1 MTTTIVFGVAGDGYV
16 NSSDNNYTT
25 ARGGPGEFVG
35 VGNTIFVGQK
45 KSSGG
50 LFTVQQG
57 FIGFSF
63 TAVPATELVTAA
75 HIQLK
80 HSTISSADYTRDL
93 YIRGYDW
100 EPGGLQATD
109 YRAEPYA
116 GTLHARI
123 IGSNAV
129 GATKYSFAGGSP
141 MVDLLNS
148 GENRLFYSVH
158 SSRLTGATAP
168 FTGQDE
174 TQSFY
179 SADQAGTADDPIL
192 AFTSVPRH
200 ALIPCLGAVV
210 QLSNGDLV
218 ELYLSAVGVVSLRQ
232 RETDGSTWTTNIPT
246 GTGAAQFSTAT
257 EGAQAFALAVD
268 AVDNVYVVGRNGA
281 NSNAISAQAYI
292 RNVGAIGFSTVG
304 PVRTINLP
312 SYLDG
317 RVNNVAATWHSTS
330 GGTLVCL
337 AAHSSGAA
345 EASNTTDVAWGM
357 FSTDELRT
365 GLGSGVRGSG
375 SAQGSLF
382 PTRNSFSYFNT
393 YTNDTGTGLDLVAD
407 RGNADQGYAYSF
419 NRGTLL
425 GQNDSHH
432 VSRYILNATG
442 SGFSHTS
449 YWDGGPWATKDANAK
464 LRVISIGTGQ
474 VAVLSGDSDPDWGLS
489 VVILQGTGTTAGFN
503 ELAYIR
509 MDAEDIAG
517 FMTPEQAALNS
528 YWDAAYSN
536 AENKLWVFYRQSGT
550 IGHTRRTSI
559 DLNSYQATGIV
570 ETVHDHSGGGFT
582 VESMRA
588 PRNGWNGNHTW
599 LQSGVISG
607 ALARSI
613 DTRVVTFNLAPTAPT
628 LTPKTNYDAT
638 VASVFDWTFNDP
650 NVGDTQ
656 SAYELEIEDQADS
669 SVDFDSGKTVSATT
683 EHNLTGG
690 TLVNGKSY
698 RWRVRTW
705 DALDVVSPWSDWG
718 TFSTSAGGAV
728 TITDP
733 AVDNMTGVTTDDY
746 LVAWNVT
753 GTVQDSYRVILTR
766 TDTGATVSDTGWVA
780 GAVTQHLV
788 TGMVTDVEHQV
799 SVRVR
804 NAALVESGAGT
815 RLITPSY
822 GTPERPVITVTP
834 VPDGGYV
841 LVQVDNPV
849 PGQADL
855 GTDEHD
861 FEVAGDVAEWTGD
874 GNGTLAHSTAQA
886 HKGTGS
892 MLVTMTGNPNQT
904 IARSYT
910 VDNLVP
916 VVTGTRYRARM
927 WAYRPVAGPVT
938 IAIDWRTGA
947 GAYISSSAT
956 LVELAAGTWTYLEV
970 VAPAPAAAE
979 EATFG
984 PTIPAGQ
991 ANGTEVYVDELVMT
1005 LASDRPDVTTN
1016 RVLRRRGGSGDPW
1029 EVVGSTGPDGS
1040 FRDYSAPGWVPLEY
1054 MVRGES

>member
-1 MTTTIVFGVAGDGYV
+1 VTTTIVFGAAGDGYV
-16 NSSDNNYTT
+16 NSSDNNYTV
-25 ARGGPGEFVG
+25 ARSGPGEFVG
-35 VGNTIFVGQK
+35 VGTQIFVGQK

-57 FIGFSF
+57 FIGFNF
-63 TAVPATELVTAA
+63 TAVPATEMVTAA

-80 HSTISSADYTRDL
+80 HAAIASADYGRDL
-93 YIRGYDW
+93 YIRDYDW
-100 EPGGLQATD
+100 EPGGLTASD
-109 YRAEPYA
+109 YRSEPYA
-116 GTLHARI
+116 GQLFGRI
-123 IGSNAV
+123 VGSNAV
-129 GATKYSFAGGSP
+129 GATKYSFSGSAP
-141 MVDLLNS
+141 LVDLLEGGND
-148 GENRLFYSVH
+148 RLYFSVH

-192 AFTSVPRH
+192 AFTTVPRH
-200 ALIPCLGAVV
+200 GLIPCLGAVV
-210 QLSNGDLV
+210 QLSNGNLV
-218 ELYLSAVGVVSLRQ
+218 QLFKSGTDILI
-232 RETDGSTWTTNIPT
+232 RERDTLANTWTEFLPLGITS
-246 GTGAAQFSTAT
+246 STFYADT

-268 AVDNVYVVGRNGA
+268 AADNVYVVGRNGA
-281 NSNAISAQAYI
+281 NTNAISAQAYTK
-292 RNVGAIGFSTVG
+292 NPSAIGFSAIG

-357 FSTDELRT
+357 FSSDELRSGVGT
-365 GLGSGVRGSG
+365 GVRGSG
-375 SAQGSLF
+375 AAQGSLF
-382 PTRNSFSYFNT
+382 PTRNTFSYFNT
-393 YTNDTGTGLDLVAD
+393 YTNDTGTGLDIVAD

-449 YWDGGPWATKDANAK
+449 YWNSGPWATKDANAK
-464 LRVISIGTGQ
+464 LRVVSIGTGQ
-474 VAVLSGDSDPDWGLS
+474 VAVLSGDSDAGWGLS
-489 VVILQGTGTTAGFN
+489 VAILQSTGTTAGFN

-509 MDAEDIAG
+509 MDAEDIPG
-517 FMTPEQAALNS
+517 FMTPEEAALNS
-528 YWDAAYSN
+528 YWDAGYSV
-536 AENKLWVFYRQSGT
+536 AENKLWIFYRQTGT

-559 DLNSYQATGIV
+559 DLNTYQPTGVV
-570 ETVHDHSGGGFT
+570 ETVWDHSGGGFT

-588 PRNGWNGNHTW
+588 PRNGWSGNHTW
-599 LQSGVISG
+599 VQSGVISG

-613 DTRVVTFNLAPTAPT
+613 DTRVVTFNVAPTAPT
-628 LTPKTNYDAT
+628 LTPRANYDAT
-638 VASVFDWTFNDP
+638 VAATFDWTFNDP
-650 NVGDTQ
+650 NAGDTQ
-656 SAYELEIEDQADS
+656 SAYELEIEDQADAS
-669 SVDFDSGKTVSATT
+669 LDFDSGKTASATT
-683 EHNLTGG
+683 ERSLAGG

-733 AVDNMTGVTTDDY
+733 AVDNMTGVSTDDY
-746 LVAWNVT
+746 LVKWNVT

-780 GAVTQHLV
+780 GVVTQLLV
-788 TGMVTDVEHQV
+788 GGMVSDVEHQV

-822 GTPERPVITVTP
+822 GTPETPVITVTA
-834 VPDGGYV
+834 VPDDGYV
-841 LVQVDNPV
+841 LVEVDNPV

-855 GTDEHD
+855 GTEEHD

-874 GNGTLAHSTAQA
+874 GNGTLAHSVAQA

-910 VDNLVP
+910 VDNVVP

-938 IAIDWRTGA
+938 IAIDWRAA
-947 GAYISSSAT
+947 GGVYLSSNAT
-956 LVELAAGTWTYLEV
+956 QVSLAAGTWTYLET
-970 VAPAPAAAE
+970 VAPAPATAV

-1016 RVLRRRGGSGDPW
+1016 KVLRRRAGSQDPW
-1029 EVVGSTGPDGS
+1029 NVVGEAGPDGS
-1040 FRDYSAPGWVPLEY
+1040 FRDYSAAGWVPWEY
-1054 MVRGES
+1054 MVRGEA